1 MMNVSFAN
9 CSNVDGTTKAAEFNV
24 GNVDFDL
31 DDIECDEI
39 KANDQLQAP
48 EITSPQSEA
57 GETKSEM
64 NATKNDITS
73 FKADVL
79 DAMNQMPQALQMDH
93 ANKSTTTAHDLKVTG
108 NSEQG
113 QNL

>member
-1 MMNVSFAN
+1 MSFAN
-9 CSNVDGTTKAAEFNV
+9 HLNVDGTTKAAEFNV
-24 GNVDFDL
+24 GNVDFDS

-39 KANDQLQAP
+39 KANDQLTAP
-48 EITSPQSEA
+48 EISSPQNEV

-64 NATKNDITS
+64 NAMKNDIAS

-79 DAMNQMPQALQMDH
+79 DATNQTLQALQMDH
-93 ANKSTTTAHDLKVTG
+93 ANKNMTIACDLKVTG

-113 QNL
+113 